1 MWRKQRLW
9 ASAACL
15 VIVSAAVD
23 AQAQSITYRYDEFGR
38 LIGSTFSGGVN
49 NGRQTATCF
58 DAVGN
63 RMRYDATAAVPAACG
78 AGLSITP
85 SAQGLEGAATFAV
98 RKIGSTASV
107 VTVSYATVNG
117 TAVAGS
123 DYTAATGTL
132 TFNPT
137 DTVATL
143 TVALL
148 PDNLPEGVETFTVV
162 LSNPSGASIL
172 NSTGMTSIA
181 ENIDTWF
188 SPITAV
194 SGQYLL
200 SKDGRFKLIM
210 QSDGD
215 LVLLFGSDKIW
226 SSQTA
231 GNPGAYATF
240 QADGNLI
247 VYKANGAMAWAT
259 NTAGNTNARLVV
271 QSDGNLVI
279 YRSNGT
285 AAWASNTCCR

>member
-1 MWRKQRLW
+1 M
-9 ASAACL
+9 
-15 VIVSAAVD
+15 
-23 AQAQSITYRYDEFGR
+23 
-38 LIGSTFSGGVN
+38 
-49 NGRQTATCF
+49 
-58 DAVGN
+58 
-63 RMRYDATAAVPAACG
+63 
-78 AGLSITP
+78 
-85 SAQGLEGAATFAV
+85 
-98 RKIGSTASV
+98 GSTASV